1 MAKEYFKEYER
12 YQLELLL
19 NQKTPVKEIAKILNR
34 SKTTIYRE
42 IKLGTVEMVDTN
54 LKPYKKYCADRGQ
67 QVQDERS
74 HNKGKE
80 IKLGNDLEFV
90 KFMEQMILEQRYSPV
105 AILEHIK
112 KNNLVFKTTVC
123 FKTIYNYVNS
133 GMFLNVTAHATKKE
147 RKGYRKETSGKK
159 PHPHFH
165 RTKTQRHIRPSCL
178 RSLGT

>member
-90 KFMEQMILEQRYSPV
+90 KFMEQMILEQKP
-105 AILEHIK
+105 A
-112 KNNLVFKTTVC
+112 LV
-123 FKTIYNYVNS
+123 
-133 GMFLNVTAHATKKE
+133 L
-147 RKGYRKETSGKK
+147 
-159 PHPHFH
+159 
-165 RTKTQRHIRPSCL
+165 
-178 RSLGT
+178 SLFF